1 MNPSQMSGA
10 IHSPDD
16 EATIRR
22 WRCLVC
28 VFYGV
33 ISLALV
39 AVGGAQQFVNHRYG
53 DKARIAGSL
62 MPTSASRVL
71 PNQNKRFAVSGHSN

>member
-1 MNPSQMSGA
+1 MNPSQMNGA

-16 EATIRR
+16 EATIKR
-22 WRCLVC
+22 WRWLVC

-39 AVGGAQQFVNHRYG
+39 AAGGVQRFVDHRHG
-53 DKARIAGSL
+53 DKARMAGSL
-62 MPTSASRVL
+62 MPTSASRV
-71 PNQNKRFAVSGHSN
+71 PHASSD